1 MAKPARSRHARNIE
15 SAANYTLQKAD
26 KAAVGFARWMTT
38 DHSGFSKAMLEM
50 PEMGIIDS
58 IKYFIAQMIYGL
70 ISIVLTAA
78 IAYVGI
84 AYGIPLLFDILFS
97 GQSSITTGS
106 GWAQYDLSRAL
117 FFSL

>member
-1 MAKPARSRHARNIE
+1 MAKPARTRHARNIE
-15 SAANYTLQKAD
+15 SAANYTLRTSE

-50 PEMGIIDS
+50 PEMGFIDGL
-58 IKYFIAQMIYGL
+58 KYFIAQMIYGL

-78 IAYVGI
+78 LFYLLI

-97 GQSSITTGS
+97 GQSPPVSPPVT
-106 GWAQYDLSRAL
+106 R
-117 FFSL
+117 